1 MSDSQTPPGI
11 DRLAR
16 LARLALTDPERDLVA
31 RQFADILGYV
41 AQVQAV
47 ATDGVPPMSHPHVE
61 GAALRPD
68 EVRPSLDRDAALD
81 AAPDADR
88 DAGFFKVPRVL
99 GP

>member
-1 MSDSQTPPGI
+1 MPDSHTPPGI

-16 LARLALTDPERDLVA
+16 LARLALTAGERDLVA

-47 ATDGVPPMSHPHVE
+47 DTDGVPPMSHPHVE
-61 GAALRPD
+61 GTATRADALQ
-68 EVRPSLDRDAALD
+68 PSLDREVALG